1 MEWTKYMMSLTLG
14 GGLLILFGKKDSGRG
29 KWLMG
34 LGAGAGLAA
43 MELTVEYVLR
53 QEVWM
58 MIASLL
64 KGIAFFS
71 AIVLAGYVIE
81 WLRMLPAEQ
90 KDVENVHPIRQWME
104 DYQESFLQL
113 SRSFCMVPQPAA
125 CLDRGERVLQE
136 RLRENRM
143 AAAGQLKEMSGIL
156 AGAMEKIY
164 NTRED
169 EDFKKEIEK
178 KLRLLG
184 VQVYKVFFY
193 DPQKKRCQ
201 VYLTMK
207 TRRKICVSTKK
218 IAAILSDLMDREMM
232 PARDSRSFV
241 SQDKVTVLFV
251 EGTAYNILYGIQK
264 ETRQGEPL
272 SGDNFAVFWVPEGR
286 FYAGLSDGMGSGL
299 QACTQSELVLDL
311 LEQFLESGFSEETAI
326 RMINSSIVL
335 QPGTPVFSTID
346 IVSVDL
352 YTGVCDFRK
361 AGAAVSFI
369 RRENMV
375 ESIRGAGLPAGAD
388 GQISLE
394 PYRMRMYD
402 GDILFM
408 VTDGVLGA
416 LPEGQEEEVLKEL
429 IWNLVPDTPNKMAKR
444 LLEQVQ
450 AYGQGED
457 DMTVLVAGMWKR

>member
-1 MEWTKYMMSLTLG
+1 MEWTKYVLSLTIG
-14 GGLLILFGKKDSGRG
+14 TGLWILFGKKGSGRG

-34 LGAGAGLAA
+34 LGAGTGLAV

-53 QEVWM
+53 QEAWM
-58 MIASLL
+58 MIASAL
-64 KGIAFFS
+64 KGVAFFS

-81 WLRMLPAEQ
+81 WIRMLPGEQ
-90 KDVENVHPIRQWME
+90 NDAENVHPVRQWME
-104 DYQESFLQL
+104 DYQESFMQL
-113 SRSFCMVPQPAA
+113 SRSFCMVSQPAV
-125 CLDRGERVLQE
+125 CLDRGERILQE

-169 EDFKKEIEK
+169 ENFRQEIEK

-184 VQVYKVFFY
+184 VQIHQVFFY
-193 DPQKKRCQ
+193 DSQEKRCQ

-218 IAAILSDLMDREMM
+218 IAVVLSDLMGREMM

-264 ETRQGEPL
+264 ETRRGEPV
-272 SGDNFAVFWVPEGR
+272 SGDNFAVFWLPEGR

-299 QACTQSELVLDL
+299 QACNQSELVLDL

-326 RMINSSIVL
+326 RMINSSMVL

-361 AGAAVSFI
+361 AGAAASFI
-369 RRENMV
+369 RRENTV
-375 ESIRGAGLPAGAD
+375 ESIRGAGLPAGVD

-394 PYRMRMYD
+394 PYRVRMYD
-402 GDILFM
+402 GNILFM

-416 LPEGQEEEVLKEL
+416 LPEGQEEEILKGL
-429 IWNLVPDTPNKMAKR
+429 IWNLTPDTPEKMAKR
-444 LLEQVQ
+444 LLEQVRS
-450 AYGQGED
+450 YGQGED
-457 DMTVLVAGMWKR
+457 DMTILAAGMWKR